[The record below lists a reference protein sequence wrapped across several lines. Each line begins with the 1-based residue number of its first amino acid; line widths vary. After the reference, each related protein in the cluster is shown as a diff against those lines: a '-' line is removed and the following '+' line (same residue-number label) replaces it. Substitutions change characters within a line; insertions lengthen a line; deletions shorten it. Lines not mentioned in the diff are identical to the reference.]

1 MSRTLIRNTT
11 IVTVDTTNTI
21 MRGDLLIEDGRFVIV
36 GGTAPEDADQALDG
50 SGLVAIPG
58 LIQTHLH
65 LCQTLFRSLADDVAL
80 LDWLQRFIWP
90 LEAAHTPE
98 TLYASAALGVAELLK
113 GGTTAILDMATL
125 RHTDAIFEACRDLGI
140 RATIGK
146 VLMDHPRSPE
156 ILRDTTA
163 NALDESV
170 QLLQRWHNREDGR
183 LRYAFAPRFA
193 VSCTDTLL
201 REVADLARRYNV
213 RVHTHASENRDE
225 VAIVEAEHGLRN
237 IAYLDSIGLSG
248 PHVCVAHCVHVDR
261 HEIELLARTGTHV
274 LHCPSSN
281 CKLASGIAPIPE
293 MLAHGVHVSL
303 GADGAACNNNLD
315 AFQEMRLAALI
326 HKPRFGPQAMPAHD
340 VLRLATIGGAA
351 ALGLDDQIGSI
362 EVGKQADLVLLDL
375 GQAHVQPA
383 SDHNLISRIV
393 YAARAGDVQ
402 HVFVGG
408 RQVVRD
414 GALLADDEARIVSQ
428 AHQALRHMTQ
438 TIG

>member
-21 MRGDLLIEDGRFVIV
+21 VHGDLLIEDGRFATI
-36 GGTAPEDADQALDG
+36 GGTSPGVADHELDG
-50 SGLVAIPG
+50 TGLVAIPG

-80 LDWLQRFIWP
+80 LDWLERFIWP
-90 LEAAHTPE
+90 LEAAHTPD
-98 TLYASAALGVAELLK
+98 TLYASAALGVTELLK

-146 VLMDHPRSPE
+146 VLMDHPRAPDV
-156 ILRDTTA
+156 LRDTTA

-170 QLLQRWHNREDGR
+170 QLLERWHDREAGR

-248 PHVCVAHCVHVDR
+248 PHVCVAHCVHVDQ
-261 HEIELLARTGTHV
+261 HEIELLAGTGTQV

-293 MLAHGVHVSL
+293 MLAQGVRVSL

-326 HKPRFGPQAMPAHD
+326 HKPRFGPQALPAQD
-340 VLRLATIGGAA
+340 VLRMATHSGAA
-351 ALGLDDQIGSI
+351 ALGLEDQIGSI

-375 GQAHVQPA
+375 NHAHAQPA
-383 SDHNLISRIV
+383 GNHNLISRIV
-393 YAARAGDVQ
+393 YAAHASDVR
-402 HVFVGG
+402 HVLIGG
-408 RQVVRD
+408 REVVRN
-414 GALLADDEARIVSQ
+414 GALLTDDETRIVKR
-428 AHQALRHMTQ
+428 ANQALRRMT
-438 TIG
+438 GAMG